1 MMRLSLKMV
10 VKTHMSSTDPTT
22 EQEDGCNLDKENRYL
37 QRSCFDKSCI
47 KSYQLMILPLRMVI
61 KIHLSSTDPT
71 KEQEDR
77 CSLD

>member
-47 KSYQLMILPLRMVI
+47 KSYQLMIFIVVLFESMLH
-61 KIHLSSTDPT
+61 KSN
-71 KEQEDR
+71 
-77 CSLD
+77 